1 MTTEAI
7 NKIVL
12 EVYTADKIIIE
23 LEALRKDIEHMMSYY
38 ITENGI
44 SLKSENAIFRCIDK
58 RIAVLRGE
66 KKDESTN

>member
-1 MTTEAI
+1 MTQEAL
-7 NKIVL
+7 NKNSITG
-12 EVYTADKIIIE
+12 YTADKIIIE

-38 ITENGI
+38 ITDNGI

-66 KKDESTN
+66 DHYV